1 PARPHRA
8 LPSFPTRR
16 SSDLPGA
23 VGVSSVRIVD
33 APRGRR
39 GIAINKGHA
48 VGTRNDGS
56 DCRQEGGEV
65 AVPDGIGRDV
75 FCRSTGRPNFSA
87 FVSPKEEQFVLLDGS
102 AESSTI
108 LVEDVLWLHG
118 LHDCR
123 SEVVTRAKL
132 IVGMVL
138 EGSAVKLVGA

>member
-1 PARPHRA
+1 MHPAAGVA
-8 LPSFPTRR
+8 LQSTKATP
-16 SSDLPGA
+16 LEPGMM
-23 VGVSSVRIVD
+23 D
-33 APRGRR
+33 P
-39 GIAINKGHA
+39 
-48 VGTRNDGS
+48 
-56 DCRQEGGEV
+56 CRQEGGEV